1 MRLAVFAPTPG
12 RRLIST
18 RLSGSFARSFSSEA
32 SVPVS
37 RSSRTLAAIVSPMP
51 SSWVSRPSSDRR
63 QTDSGV
69 SRMLAAALRYAS
81 TR

>member
-1 MRLAVFAPTPG
+1 MRFAVFAPTPG

-18 RLSGSFARSFSSEA
+18 RLSGIFARSFSSEA

-37 RSSRTLAAIVSPMP
+37 RSSVTLAAMVSPIP
-51 SSWVSRPSSDRR
+51 SSCVSLPSSDRR

-69 SRMLAAALRYAS
+69 SRMLAAALR
-81 TR
+81 